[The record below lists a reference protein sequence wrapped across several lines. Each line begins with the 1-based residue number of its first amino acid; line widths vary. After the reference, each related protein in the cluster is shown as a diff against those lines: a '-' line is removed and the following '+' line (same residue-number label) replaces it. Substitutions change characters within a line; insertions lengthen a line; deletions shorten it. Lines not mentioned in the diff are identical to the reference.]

1 MKITEKTDLLYPDAE
16 ARAYGENRRRAQAQ
30 LPQNCLDDLE
40 AYRTAVQLLPRQP
53 ETVMN
58 LMREF
63 SDHIPTL
70 NYRLDCLE
78 DHLNEPRLADELRP
92 VIRRL
97 SDNNAAVGELRGK
110 ADSFM
115 EINLR
120 MQQLTE
126 FASCVEDIKKL
137 RAKIGRRLRS
147 QAMQGLFAAFA
158 SLDDDPDYQ
167 EMKQELSAL
176 SEVFSRTVRSVK
188 IGVNFAHGMIPESCG
203 IIEVSD
209 DKVYPRSGI
218 LDKLIFRTSENREQF
233 TGEEHINSALRN
245 LPPDLD
251 TALFKSLSKYTK
263 EFAGRIAD
271 ALNARRKLFLEDINL
286 LEHQLDLYEGAAR
299 MIRYVRSRGLEM
311 CRPELLPADMRKA
324 ELDGLFD
331 PLLFRQKASAD
342 YSARGSE
349 LVVTNS
355 LTLDGS
361 ARFMLV
367 TGVNAGGK
375 TTFARAFG
383 MCRLLAQCGLYV
395 PAAKAVLSVCDH
407 IYTHFPK
414 EETAGINTS
423 RFTEEVKQLAVI
435 CDSMTPFSTVILNES
450 LQSTTPEECLDIAA
464 IHLDIIAS
472 AGASGLY
479 VTHLNSLY
487 SRFEEINGKN
497 PLTRLGSLV
506 ALPDESTGKSSYR
519 LENRPPLKQSMAAAI
534 FARYGSW
541 RGRVLAGR
549 GNSAEPDGVQE
560 ERQPVGGLNK
570 VWK

>member
-1 MKITEKTDLLYPDAE
+1 MKITDMTDLLYPDAE
-16 ARAYGENRRRAQAQ
+16 ARAYAEDRRRAQAQ

-53 ETVMN
+53 EAVMN

-70 NYRLDCLE
+70 DYRLDCLE

-92 VIRRL
+92 IIRRL
-97 SDNNAAVGELRGK
+97 SDNNTAVGELRGK

-120 MQQLTE
+120 MQQLQE
-126 FASCVEDIKKL
+126 FVSCVEDIGRL
-137 RAKIGRRLRS
+137 GAKIGRRLRS
-147 QAMQGLFAAFA
+147 RAMQGLFGAFA
-158 SLDDDPDYQ
+158 SLSDDPDYQ
-167 EMKQELSAL
+167 EMKQELSEL
-176 SEVFSRTVRSVK
+176 SEIFSHTVRSVK

-203 IIEVSD
+203 IIEVSE

-218 LDKLIFRTSENREQF
+218 LDKLIFRTYTGHEQF
-233 TGEEHINSALRN
+233 IGEEHINSALRN

-299 MIRYVRSRGLEM
+299 MIKYVRSRGLEM
-311 CRPELLPADMRKA
+311 CRPKLLPADMRKA
-324 ELDGLFD
+324 EIEGLFD
-331 PLLFRQKASAD
+331 PLLFRQAANAD
-342 YSARGSE
+342 YNARGEE

-355 LTLDGS
+355 LTLDGN

-375 TTFARAFG
+375 TTFARAYG

-395 PAAKAVLSVCDH
+395 PASKAELSVCDH

-423 RFTEEVKQLAVI
+423 RFTEEIKQLAVI
-435 CDSMTPFSTVILNES
+435 CDNMTACSTLIMNES
-450 LQSTTPEECLDIAA
+450 LQSTTPEECVEIAL
-464 IHLDIIAS
+464 IHLEIIAQ

-479 VTHLNSLY
+479 VTHLNTLY
-487 SRFEEINGKN
+487 SRFDEINGKN
-497 PLTRLGSLV
+497 YATKLGSLT
-506 ALPDESTGKSSYR
+506 ATADEETGKSTYR
-519 LENRPPLKQSMAAAI
+519 IERRPPLKQSMAAMI
-534 FARYGSW
+534 FKKYGAD
-541 RGRVLAGR
+541 RGR
-549 GNSAEPDGVQE
+549 GVPLHPTPPSQT
-560 ERQPVGGLNK
+560 
-570 VWK
+570 